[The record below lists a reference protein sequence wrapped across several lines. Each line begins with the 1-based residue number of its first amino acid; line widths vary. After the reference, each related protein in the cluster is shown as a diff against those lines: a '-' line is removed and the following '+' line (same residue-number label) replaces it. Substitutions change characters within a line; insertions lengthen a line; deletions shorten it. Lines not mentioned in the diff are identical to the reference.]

1 MGSNVNTLQ
10 HMLEHCQTI
19 SEYLDE
25 ANIKTLKDFTAS
37 RIVQGRSG
45 YAAACFGGADNTPF
59 R

>member
-25 ANIKTLKDFTAS
+25 ANIKK
-37 RIVQGRSG
+37 
-45 YAAACFGGADNTPF
+45 P
-59 R
+59 